1 MVPYIDDVTS
11 FLYAQQPQLSGALTY
26 NTNTAMRTDEDFVGA
41 LEKLQSSL
49 GEWYRLMKS
58 LNEQAERICVT
69 LKAVTKET
77 RLELRLKTMQEQTVG
92 AEHLA
97 LGTSTAANNLKR
109 AEKEIGEMIGRR

>member
-1 MVPYIDDVTS
+1 
-11 FLYAQQPQLSGALTY
+11 
-26 NTNTAMRTDEDFVGA
+26 MRTDEEFVEK

-77 RLELRLKTMQEQTVG
+77 RLELRLKTMQEQTVE

-97 LGTSTAANNLKR
+97 LGTNTAANNLKR
-109 AEKEIGEMIGRR
+109 AEREIGEMMRQK